1 MVAVGGSI
9 RVLVV
14 EDEES
19 YRQALS
25 SGLRQEGFEVEV
37 APDGIEALRLFAE
50 RPPDIV
56 LLDMLLP
63 GMHGMEVCRRMRAM
77 AQVPIVMVSAVD
89 TELDVVLGLELGAAG
104 YVTKPFRLRELVARM
119 QAILRR
125 LSPPG
130 GPAVDGGPA
139 RRAVRARRRTRR
151 DAGLRPGSVRSMVD
165 FVRREVTVDDEQTH
179 LSRREFDLLA
189 VLLSPARRVRTRD
202 ELIDLLWPDRFLSD
216 SRTLDTHI
224 HRLRAK
230 LEPDPAEPRTSS
242 PCGGWASASTPTAP
256 GMHPPPRGRARSGPR
271 WSAEGSAEATVHVV
285 EGPRVGRLAE
295 QLGRRPEFDE
305 LPGPVLTH
313 QQERATVRHPHGL
326 LHVVGHDDDGHP
338 VA

>member
-1 MVAVGGSI
+1 MVTVGESI
-9 RVLVV
+9 RVLLV

-25 SGLRQEGFEVEV
+25 SGLRREGFDVEV
-37 APDGIEALRLFAE
+37 APDGIEGLRLFVD

-63 GMHGMEVCRRMRAM
+63 GMHGMEVCRRMRTM

-89 TELDVVLGLELGAAG
+89 TELDVVLGLELGAAD

-125 LSPPG
+125 VSPPAIPFLHPTAHPTRG
-130 GPAVDGGPA
+130 TEPGTPHHEPRPA
-139 RRAVRARRRTRR
+139 
-151 DAGLRPGSVRSMVD
+151 AGFGTVSAD
-165 FVRREVTVDDEQTH
+165 FVRREVTVGGTPTH

-189 VLLSPARRVRTRD
+189 VLLSPACRVRTRD
-202 ELIDLLWPDRFLSD
+202 ELIDLLWPGRCLSD

-230 LEPDPAEPRTSS
+230 LEPDPAEPQFIVTVRGVGFRIDPDGAHPTPWSPREPGEASS
-242 PCGGWASASTPTAP
+242 PLP
-256 GMHPPPRGRARSGPR
+256 SGSVQPIP
-271 WSAEGSAEATVHVV
+271 A
-285 EGPRVGRLAE
+285 
-295 QLGRRPEFDE
+295 
-305 LPGPVLTH
+305 
-313 QQERATVRHPHGL
+313 
-326 LHVVGHDDDGHP
+326 
-338 VA
+338 

>member
-1 MVAVGGSI
+1 MVSVGESI

-25 SGLRQEGFEVEV
+25 SGLQGEGFDVQL
-37 APDGIEALRLFAE
+37 APDGAAALRLFAD

-125 LSPPG
+125 VSPPSIPVMNITIRELEPPEAADSAERRPQTG
-130 GPAVDGGPA
+130 FGP
-139 RRAVRARRRTRR
+139 VR
-151 DAGLRPGSVRSMVD
+151 VD
-165 FVRREVTVDDEQTH
+165 FVRREVAVAGVQTH

-202 ELIDLLWPDRFLSD
+202 ELIDLLWPDRYLSD

-230 LEPDPAEPRTSS
+230 LEPDPAEPQYI
-242 PCGGWASASTPTAP
+242 
-256 GMHPPPRGRARSGPR
+256 
-271 WSAEGSAEATVHVV
+271 V
-285 EGPRVGRLAE
+285 
-295 QLGRRPEFDE
+295 
-305 LPGPVLTH
+305 
-313 QQERATVRHPHGL
+313 TVRG
-326 LHVVGHDDDGHP
+326 VGFRIDPDGTRP
-338 VA
+338 APPSRNLEGIRT

>member
-37 APDGIEALRLFAE
+37 APDGVEALRLFAD

-125 LSPPG
+125 LSPPNVPAAESAPPDVPSDPLAAAPDETPALARFG
-130 GPAVDGGPA
+130 GV
-139 RRAVRARRRTRR
+139 
-151 DAGLRPGSVRSMVD
+151 MVD
-165 FVRREVTVDDEQTH
+165 FVRREVTVDGEQTH

-230 LEPDPAEPRTSS
+230 LEPDPAEPQFI
-242 PCGGWASASTPTAP
+242 
-256 GMHPPPRGRARSGPR
+256 
-271 WSAEGSAEATVHVV
+271 V
-285 EGPRVGRLAE
+285 
-295 QLGRRPEFDE
+295 
-305 LPGPVLTH
+305 
-313 QQERATVRHPHGL
+313 TVRGVGFRIDPDGTRHAPAPQGRPQARTP
-326 LHVVGHDDDGHP
+326 VVG
-338 VA
+338 